1 MMDRARG
8 MAVQRRLRSVQDAV
22 CGAEVNFRQG
32 AQELQSC
39 DPLGWHE
46 ILSSFAVLEDA
57 IKDAHD
63 SVPFVVWAMEN
74 EREEVA
80 V

>member
-1 MMDRARG
+1 
-8 MAVQRRLRSVQDAV
+8 MAVQCVLRRVQNEV
-22 CGAEVNFRQG
+22 CGAEVNFRRG
-32 AQELQSC
+32 AQELQSF
-39 DPLGWHE
+39 DPMGWRE

-57 IKDAHD
+57 LKDAHD
-63 SVPFVVWAMEN
+63 GVPFVVWAMEN

>member
-1 MMDRARG
+1 LSEEEYAKLHAAIETLNRAIELSPHRI
-8 MAVQRRLRSVQDAV
+8 QPRLLLAKVYSDDHDYPR
-22 CGAEVNFRQG
+22 
-32 AQELQSC
+32 AQ
-39 DPLGWHE
+39 
-46 ILSSFAVLEDA
+46 AVLEDA

-63 SVPFVVWAMEN
+63 GVPFVVWAMEN